1 MKLRPPAVP
10 LVTVDPYFSV
20 WSPAD
25 RLPDR
30 DTVHW
35 TGRANL
41 MRGVATIDGKPYRF
55 MGRGPEPAMRQ
66 VSLDVEAMTTT
77 YVFEAAG
84 VRLTALFTTPLL
96 LGSLETLTRP
106 VSYLELRAQPLDGA
120 EHRVSATVS
129 LSEQFVMDKE
139 GDAPVRTATHEFGGL
154 DAISLENAAP
164 RVLERSGDDLRIE
177 WGRVYLAAENAE
189 VSTFREE
196 AVTFLAGKVS
206 DHDKDPNEK
215 TAALTFISLTV
226 EVVRSALVLIAFD
239 DLGKSLKIW
248 GEPRGSVWN
257 RSGKT
262 LPDAMREAHRDYMA
276 TLVEC
281 AQFSDRLF
289 ADAVRAGGE
298 KYAELL
304 LLAYRQSIAAH
315 KLVVGEDGEL
325 LFVSKECFSNGCA
338 ATVDVSYPSIPLFL
352 LYCPE
357 LVRAMMRPIYQYAA
371 SGAWPY
377 DYAPHDVGQYPLV
390 DHQRYSYDWNEGRLV
405 EGKQMPVEECGNMLV
420 MEAAA
425 MLASGDVSFASSHI
439 DTLRQWVRYLVENGE
454 DPANQ
459 LCTDDFAGHL
469 AHNCNLSLKA
479 VMGVASFGLVL
490 RRMGLA
496 EESAKYLEKA
506 REMAASWLRRAAN
519 PDGTFRLTFDGPG
532 TTSQKYNMVWDRLF
546 RTGLMPDS
554 FYAGE
559 TAGALR
565 RLLPYGLPLDSR
577 KTYTKSDWTVWTA
590 TMADDPRDFE
600 ALVAPLWE
608 FYHRTPDRVPMT
620 DWYWADT
627 GTRRGFQA
635 RSVQGGLFM
644 RLLAYKGLRFA

>member
-1 MKLRPPAVP
+1 MKLRPPSVP
-10 LVTVDPYFSV
+10 LITVDPYFSI

-25 RLPDR
+25 RLTDR

-41 MRGVATIDGKPYRF
+41 IRGVVTIDGKDYRF
-55 MGRGPEPAMRQ
+55 LGRGPQPAMRQ
-66 VSLDVEAMTTT
+66 VSLDVSAMTTT
-77 YVFEAAG
+77 CVFEAAG
-84 VRLTALFTTPLL
+84 VRLAALFTTPLL
-96 LGSLETLTRP
+96 LGNLAVLTRP
-106 VSYLELRAQPLDGA
+106 VSFLELRATPLDGA
-120 EHRVSATVS
+120 EHRVFATVS

-139 GDAPVRTATHEFGGL
+139 GAAPVRTQTHSFGGL

-164 RVLERSGDDLRIE
+164 RVLDRSGDDLRIE
-177 WGRVYLAAENAE
+177 WGRVFLAAENAD

-196 AVTFLAGKVS
+196 DVTFVTKNINE
-206 DHDKDPNEK
+206 HDRPVET
-215 TAALTFISLTV
+215 TAALTFVSLHT
-226 EVVRSALVLIAFD
+226 EVVRSALILFAYD
-239 DLGKSLKIW
+239 DLGKSLSVW
-248 GEPRGSVWN
+248 GEPRPSVWN
-257 RSGKT
+257 KDGKT
-262 LPDAMREAHRDYMA
+262 IQEAMREAQHAYM
-276 TLVEC
+276 TELVEC

-304 LLAYRQSIAAH
+304 LLAYRQTIAAH
-315 KLVVGEDGEL
+315 KLVVDKDGEL

-352 LYCPE
+352 LYNPE
-357 LVRAMMRPIYQYAA
+357 LVRAMMRPIYQYVA

-390 DHQRYSYDWNEGRLV
+390 DHQRYSYDWEKEALY
-405 EGKQMPVEECGNMLV
+405 EDKQMPVEECGNMLV
-420 MEAAA
+420 MEAAT
-425 MLASGDVSFASSHI
+425 MLASGDVSFAASHL
-439 DTLRQWVRYLVENGE
+439 DLLRQWVRYLVENGE
-454 DPANQ
+454 DPADQ

-479 VMGVASFGLVL
+479 IMGVASLGLIL
-490 RRMGLA
+490 RRMGLRDEA
-496 EESAKYLEKA
+496 EGYLAKA
-506 REMAASWLRRAAN
+506 RAMAASWMDRAAN
-519 PDGTFRLTFDGPG
+519 DDGTYRLAFDAPG
-532 TTSQKYNMVWDRLF
+532 STSQKYNIVWDRLF
-546 RTGLMPDS
+546 RTALMPNTL
-554 FYAGE
+554 FAGE

-577 KTYTKSDWTVWTA
+577 KTYTKSDWTIWTA
-590 TMADDPRDFE
+590 TLAADPRDAE
-600 ALVAPLWE
+600 AIVAALWE

-627 GTRRGFQA
+627 GTWRGFQA

-644 RLLAYKGLRFA
+644 LLLSSIGLRFA